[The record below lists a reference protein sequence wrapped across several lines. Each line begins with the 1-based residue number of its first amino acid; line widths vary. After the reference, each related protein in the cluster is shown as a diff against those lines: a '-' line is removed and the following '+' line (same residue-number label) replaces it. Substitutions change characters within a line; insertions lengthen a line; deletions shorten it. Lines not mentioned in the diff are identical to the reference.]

1 MNYEDSD
8 VRHWRFIYESVQD
21 LQDKLNP
28 TNSKLF
34 FTVKCNLFAEL
45 LKHYNINTF
54 FHIKKLVTSAPSIDL
69 TMKGFFQNN
78 KINWKESQM
87 HGVIR
92 RLKSRQHWDKRWEEV
107 MRRT

>member
-28 TNSKLF
+28 TNSKLYF
-34 FTVKCNLFAEL
+34 FHSEVQPVFAEL

-54 FHIKKLVTSAPSIDL
+54 SHQEMVKCLYDQKRA
-69 TMKGFFQNN
+69 MKA
-78 KINWKESQM
+78 
-87 HGVIR
+87 R
-92 RLKSRQHWDKRWEEV
+92 RV
-107 MRRT
+107 AI